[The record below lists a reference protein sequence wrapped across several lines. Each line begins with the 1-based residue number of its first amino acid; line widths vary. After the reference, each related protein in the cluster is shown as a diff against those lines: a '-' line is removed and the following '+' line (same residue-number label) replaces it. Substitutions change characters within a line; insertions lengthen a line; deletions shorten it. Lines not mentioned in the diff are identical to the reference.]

1 MSSKDTYAAINGQ
14 RCTSV
19 VLTVGNVG
27 PWHADCD
34 LEGDPDLSGR
44 VELAVGTLKLSGTVD
59 PRTSDAYGLQRRV
72 RVVGGAGGWGAP
84 VDPKAYANDAGVKAR
99 TVAEDVAR
107 AVGETIG
114 DFVPRDERVGKA
126 YVRQVGPASRTLE
139 DVLGGVAWWVDYAGV
154 TRAGPRPAV
163 TAPAAS
169 YQVLAYDPRDRIVT
183 LGVDDPGAVGIGSV
197 LSERLEA
204 PVTVRSLELRV
215 TAGELRVLAW
225 CGGGESAYGQVTGL
239 LRSIA
244 QRATD
249 RQLHGLYRYRVTR
262 MAGDRVELQ
271 AVKRIVGLPDL
282 LPISMWPGIAG
293 AHAEIAPS
301 AEVLVSFIEGDRAQP
316 VVLHFAGKDGTGFV
330 PERLTLGGVDGAN
343 AARLGDAVEVLLLP
357 TVASGTMM
365 MPTGPTPF
373 TAVLTYVTSKAL
385 GIITAGSAKVRI
397 A

>member
-1 MSSKDTYAAINGQ
+1 MSSDTYAAINGQ

-19 VLTVGNVG
+19 TLTVGNVG

-34 LEGDPDLSGR
+34 LEADPDLSGR
-44 VELAVGTLKLSGTVD
+44 VELAIGTLKLSGTID

-126 YVRQVGPASRTLE
+126 YVRQIGPASRTLE

-163 TAPAAS
+163 PVAASS

-225 CGGGESAYGQVTGL
+225 CGGGESTYGQVTGL

-249 RQLHGLYRYRVTR
+249 RQLYGLYRYRVTR

-282 LPISMWPGIAG
+282 LPLSMWPGIAG
-293 AHAEIAPS
+293 AHAELAPS
-301 AEVLVSFIEGDRAQP
+301 AEVLVTFIEGDRAQP
-316 VVLHFAGKDGTGFV
+316 VVTHFAGKDGTGFV
-330 PERLTLGGVDGAN
+330 PTRLTLGGVDGAN
-343 AARLGDAVEVLLLP
+343 AARLGDAVEVLLPPAVL
-357 TVASGTMM
+357 SGTAM
-365 MPTGPTPF
+365 MPGPTPISG
-373 TAVLTYVTSKAL
+373 VLTFTGVKAL
-385 GIITAGSAKVRI
+385 GVITAGSAKVRI